1 MRSLLSRE
9 LDTGLLVE
17 INKPLIMT
25 LDNSDKSVDAA
36 RSGLVARYP
45 VFFFFLLSFVLTWGY
60 FWLIWAPSGLPQSLI
75 PLGGFGPAVSAFLV
89 LAATSGKQ
97 GVLRLLRSIVHW
109 RVGIQWYLLALLG
122 LPILNFLAFLVVPG
136 TLADLVGPNWR
147 LPQVYL
153 TEMGF
158 SLTIGIAPL
167 WEEIGWRGF
176 GQPYLQ
182 RLHGPVLGT
191 IILGV
196 LWGVWH
202 LPFFFGPLAQVGP
215 NATFVSAGIALV
227 EFSIGLTGLSVVM
240 AWVLNNCGGS
250 TLMAILLH
258 AAFDS
263 SGLAMV
269 ALFPSTSP
277 YYLPVHYQTLGI
289 AIVYSIAALVVIVR
303 TRGDLSYK
311 RYQHEVELPATS
323 GTIS

>member
-1 MRSLLSRE
+1 
-9 LDTGLLVE
+9 
-17 INKPLIMT
+17 MT
-25 LDNSDKSVDAA
+25 ADAA
-36 RSGLVARYP
+36 RPGLLARYP
-45 VFFFFLLSFVLTWGY
+45 VFFFFLLCFVLTWGY
-60 FWLIWAPSGLPQSLI
+60 FWLIWAPLGLPQSLI
-75 PLGGFGPAVSAFLV
+75 ALGGFGPAVSAFLM

-109 RVGIQWYLLALLG
+109 RVGGRWYLMALVG

-136 TLADLVGPNWR
+136 TLADFAGPNWR
-147 LPQVYL
+147 FPQVYL
-153 TEMGF
+153 TELGL
-158 SLTIGIAPL
+158 SVTIGVAPM

-176 GQPYLQ
+176 GQPFLQ
-182 RLHGPVLGT
+182 RQYGPVAGT
-191 IILGV
+191 LILGA

-202 LPFFFGPLAQVGP
+202 LPFFFGPLAQTGP
-215 NATFVSAGIALV
+215 DATFVSASIALV

-250 TLMAILLH
+250 TLIAILLH

-263 SGLAMV
+263 SGLAMI

-289 AIVYSIAALVVIVR
+289 AIVYSVAALVVIVA

-311 RYQHEVELPATS
+311 RYQREVKLPVTS
-323 GTIS
+323 GIT